1 MPPRYYGLNPW
12 NSKITDCALF
22 KFKEN
27 LFNILNVLCLHNH
40 TQRNITHAHV
50 ALARNVGQVVN
61 VMDNEEKVC
70 AGKKKKKGFNALK
83 IKLHLRVVL
92 QQYSLHTRDSFEM

>member
-1 MPPRYYGLNPW
+1 
-12 NSKITDCALF
+12 
-22 KFKEN
+22 
-27 LFNILNVLCLHNH
+27 
-40 TQRNITHAHV
+40 V